1 MTRQL
6 REPFIISSWV
16 NMCLDAFVGQGL
28 DPRILLRSASLC
40 ETDIESSLMP
50 VPVDKVNRLFDA
62 AMVVSGSPC
71 LGIEAGKNI
80 HLTTFHA
87 LGYSVIA
94 SQSLWEGFTRIIR
107 YQSSISNVARFY
119 LHDDRD
125 CVELGIIK
133 DPSIELHEAILDA
146 AMCTL
151 IRICRFL
158 SPSEPELISASLGR
172 SRSEGHENFDRFF
185 RHPVQWGENRYCLRF
200 NRSFFHRRL
209 PTADAL
215 LANENERLCEMYFG
229 RLFNRQ
235 LTQQVRML
243 LRQALVSEDI
253 SLQSVAQMLH
263 LSERSLQRR
272 LSQEGVCFRDL
283 VDELRQEDAE
293 RYLKSTSMSISQI
306 AFRLGFNDAGN
317 FSRAFKRWFSCS
329 PESYRQNVRES
340 SAY

>member
-16 NMCLDAFVGQGL
+16 NMCLEAFIGQGL
-28 DPRILLRSASLC
+28 DCRLLLRSANLC
-40 ETDIESSLMP
+40 ESDLESSLMP
-50 VPVDKVNRLFDA
+50 VPVEKVNRLFDTA
-62 AMVVSGSPC
+62 VILSGSPC

-87 LGYSVIA
+87 LGYTVIA
-94 SQSLWEGFTRIIR
+94 SQSLWEGFSRIIR
-107 YQSSISNVARFY
+107 YQGGISNAARFY

-125 CVELGIIK
+125 TVELGIIR
-133 DPSIELHEAILDA
+133 DPSINLHDGILEAS
-146 AMCTL
+146 MCTL
-151 IRICRFL
+151 IRVCRFL
-158 SPSEPELISASLGR
+158 SPTEPALTNVMLGR
-172 SRSEGHENFDRFF
+172 QRSEGYQHFDRFF
-185 RHPVQWGENRYCLRF
+185 RHPVHWGDNRYCLRF
-200 NRSFFHRRL
+200 ERSFFHRKL
-209 PTADAL
+209 PTADAV
-215 LANENERLCEMYFG
+215 LANENERLCETYFG

-243 LRQALVSEDI
+243 LRQALVSDDI
-253 SLQSVAQMLH
+253 SLQSIAQMLH
-263 LSERSLQRR
+263 ISERSLQRR
-272 LSQEGVCFRDL
+272 LSHEGVCFRDL

-340 SAY
+340 SVY